1 VSTTNV
7 LFILT
12 DDQGVWAAGC
22 YGNPEIRTPNLDRLA
37 ATGTRFD
44 NFFVAT
50 PVCSPSR
57 ATLLTGR
64 IPSQHGVHDWIR
76 GGNVGPGAI
85 RYLEGETCTTDIM
98 ARHGWTCGLSGKW
111 HLGDSQIPQHGFHD
125 WFVHQL
131 GGGPYNDAPMVRN
144 GQLMNEPGYVTD
156 VITDEAL
163 RLLDRYAGDAYPFYL
178 SVHYTAP
185 HSPWTGH
192 PQEIVDSYDDCP
204 FASCP
209 QEPMHPWARGL
220 TEQNLG
226 NRESLK
232 GYFAAVTAMDANVG
246 RLLNRLESLGLREN
260 TLVVFL
266 SDNGFS
272 CGHHGFWGKGN
283 GTSPRNMYENSIKV
297 PFIVSRPGQIPEG
310 RVETAMVSA
319 YDVMPTLLDYLGLP
333 IPGAERNLPG
343 QSFAPL
349 LKGEPSLGHECVVIY
364 DEYGPV
370 RMVRT
375 QEWKYVYRHAYGP
388 HELYNLVD
396 DLDERRNLVDEP
408 GQHTRIAELKAMMDE
423 WFARYVDP
431 VRDGLRQDGTLHGQT
446 ELAR

>member
-1 VSTTNV
+1 LV
-7 LFILT
+7 
-12 DDQGVWAAGC
+12 
-22 YGNPEIRTPNLDRLA
+22 
-37 ATGTRFD
+37 
-44 NFFVAT
+44 
-50 PVCSPSR
+50 
-57 ATLLTGR
+57 
-64 IPSQHGVHDWIR
+64 
-76 GGNVGPGAI
+76 
-85 RYLEGETCTTDIM
+85 
-98 ARHGWTCGLSGKW
+98 
-111 HLGDSQIPQHGFHD
+111 
-125 WFVHQL
+125 
-131 GGGPYNDAPMVRN
+131 
-144 GQLMNEPGYVTD
+144 NEPGYVTD

-163 RLLDRYAGDAYPFYL
+163 RLLDRYAEGGYPFYL

-192 PQEIVDSYDDCP
+192 PQDIVDSYDDCP

-209 QEPMHPWARGL
+209 QEAMHPWARSL

-246 RLLNRLESLGLREN
+246 RLLDRLEQLGLREN
-260 TLVVFL
+260 TLVVFV

-272 CGHHGFWGKGN
+272 CGQHGFWGKGN

-297 PFIVSRPGQIPEG
+297 PFIASQPGPIPEG

-319 YDVMPTLLDYLGLP
+319 YDVMPTLLEYLDLP
-333 IPGAERNLPG
+333 IPSSERNLPG

-349 LKGEPSLGHECVVIY
+349 LVDRPRSAGEPSSGHECVVIY

-375 QEWKYVYRHAYGP
+375 EEWKYVYRHAHGP
-388 HELYNLVD
+388 HELYNLVED
-396 DLDERRNLVDEP
+396 PDERQNLVDEP
-408 GQHTRIAELKAMMDE
+408 GQQARIDELKAMMDE

-431 VRDGLRQDGTLHGQT
+431 VRDGLRQDGTIHGQT

>member
-1 VSTTNV
+1 
-7 LFILT
+7 
-12 DDQGVWAAGC
+12 
-22 YGNPEIRTPNLDRLA
+22 
-37 ATGTRFD
+37 
-44 NFFVAT
+44 
-50 PVCSPSR
+50 
-57 ATLLTGR
+57 
-64 IPSQHGVHDWIR
+64 
-76 GGNVGPGAI
+76 
-85 RYLEGETCTTDIM
+85 
-98 ARHGWTCGLSGKW
+98 
-111 HLGDSQIPQHGFHD
+111 
-125 WFVHQL
+125 
-131 GGGPYNDAPMVRN
+131 
-144 GQLMNEPGYVTD
+144 VTD

-163 RLLDRYAGDAYPFYL
+163 RLLDRYANAGIAGAGVAGYPFYL

-192 PQEIVDSYDDCP
+192 PQVIVDSYDGCP

-209 QEPMHPWARGL
+209 QEPIHPWARGL
-220 TEQNLG
+220 TEQHLG

-246 RLLNRLESLGLREN
+246 RLLDRLEHLGLREE
-260 TLVVFL
+260 TLVVFV

-297 PFIVSRPGQIPEG
+297 PFIVSHPGHVPEA

-319 YDVMPTLLDYLGLP
+319 YDVMPTLLETLGLP
-333 IPGAERNLPG
+333 IPSVECNLPG

-349 LKGEPSLGHECVVIY
+349 LRGEPVAGHECVVIY

-375 QEWKYVYRHAYGP
+375 KEWKYVYRHAHGP
-388 HELYNLVD
+388 HELYNLIED
-396 DLDERRNLVDEP
+396 PDERQNLVDEP
-408 GQHTRIAELKAMMDE
+408 GQQVRIAELKAMMDE
-423 WFARYVDP
+423 WFARYGDP